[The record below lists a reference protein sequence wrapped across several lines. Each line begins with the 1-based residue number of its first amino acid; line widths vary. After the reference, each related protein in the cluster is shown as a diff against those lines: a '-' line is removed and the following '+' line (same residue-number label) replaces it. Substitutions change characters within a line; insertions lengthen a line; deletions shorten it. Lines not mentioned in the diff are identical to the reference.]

1 MNQIATT
8 RNLTALGVVAIIQ
21 ALAVAAQAVFDGD
34 PSTTVDF
41 AALVSS
47 IIGGVTAIMAKGA
60 GTTGAQSIGGKPIT
74 PAPAP

>member
-8 RNLTALGVVAIIQ
+8 RNLTVLGAVAIVQ
-21 ALAVAAQAVFDGD
+21 ALAVAALAVFDGD
-34 PSTTVDF
+34 PSTTIDF

-60 GTTGAQSIGGKPIT
+60 ATTGPQTVTGKPG
-74 PAPAP
+74 P